1 MAAPFSGNY
10 YFINSF
16 LIEYLA
22 QWEGKMQIL
31 QIIAEYLFEYLH
43 GLLTGLFRI
52 KMCDL
57 IADSVRGL
65 IFYLTD
71 KDAAMF

>member
-22 QWEGKMQIL
+22 QWEGVDD
-31 QIIAEYLFEYLH
+31 LFN
-43 GLLTGLFRI
+43 
-52 KMCDL
+52 
-57 IADSVRGL
+57 
-65 IFYLTD
+65 
-71 KDAAMF
+71 